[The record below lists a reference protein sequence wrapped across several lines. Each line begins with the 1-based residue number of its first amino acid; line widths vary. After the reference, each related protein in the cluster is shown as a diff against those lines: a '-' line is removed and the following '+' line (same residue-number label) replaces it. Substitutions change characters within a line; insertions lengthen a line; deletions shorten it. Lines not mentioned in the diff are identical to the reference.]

1 MKKKEVLALIGALI
15 LTITGTGCM
24 NAVGE
29 IPSDIGDSGLKVI
42 VKNESDDSQKGNKS
56 PSEEQTETGQKGNNM
71 VSPVSGTGG
80 NAGKKGKR
88 DVGEK
93 MIKESKRNGTNKE
106 NGDLKGSTKAGEDR
120 DFGEEKD
127 SMDGKDPGK
136 SDPELI
142 SAESGKS
149 SDLLNKEK
157 ARQASA
163 EAVQKILEKI
173 KVQRPTETED
183 SGILYANDDSIPVY
197 SGPGE
202 EYRRTLD
209 NGQNAVIYKNCP
221 ITLTA
226 RTENGWLH
234 VSYLSSGAPAYE
246 SAKMHTVEGYIPD
259 GGVITEAD
267 YLAGLEYLANRNES
281 VRNEVDELIAKRQ
294 KEKEQLEKER
304 KAKELKEKEQIEKE
318 EKEKERIEKEKEEK
332 EKIELEE
339 KEKEKA
345 EQEQEE
351 TEKEQTEEVKED
363 KEKAAQEK
371 AEAEQT
377 EKEQTE
383 KEQTEQT
390 NEVQEET
397 VTDTESEGEQNEK

>member
-24 NAVGE
+24 NVVGE
-29 IPSDIGDSGLKVI
+29 IPADIGDSDLKVI
-42 VKNESDDSQKGNKS
+42 VKNESDDSQKNNMSQVG
-56 PSEEQTETGQKGNNM
+56 EQT
-71 VSPVSGTGG
+71 
-80 NAGKKGKR
+80 NAGQDMISDRSVTSERVVKTEKSGAEKKESTGT
-88 DVGEK
+88 
-93 MIKESKRNGTNKE
+93 IKETWK
-106 NGDLKGSTKAGEDR
+106 LKGSEDAASER
-120 DFGEEKD
+120 DFGEGKD
-127 SMDGKDPGK
+127 STDGKDSGK
-136 SDPELI
+136 TDSEQI
-142 SAESGKS
+142 SAESEKS
-149 SDLLNKEK
+149 SEALLNKEK

-163 EAVQKILEKI
+163 EAVQKILEKK

-246 SAKMHTVEGYIPD
+246 SAKLHTVEGYIPD

-332 EKIELEE
+332 EKIEQE
-339 KEKEKA
+339 EKEKA

-351 TEKEQTEEVKED
+351 TEKTEKEQTEEVKED

-397 VTDTESEGEQNEK
+397 VTDKESEGEQNEK